1 MTIKVHGPSY
11 QYHNEI
17 LEKPELILVRDHH
30 YNETDRCFHLQ
41 KLLENSQCDPRLH
54 TVVFDHIN
62 IHDDV
67 MQNYNFIYYPGFL
80 AREERQFNNQS
91 IEIDWN
97 NRKALFNFMINKP
110 RPHRNI
116 LLELIDQFSLIHYTY
131 SLAWKENH
139 VNNIRVTDYKFGN
152 EIVMGQGIKNGS
164 YKNALTYDGLLKQ
177 TVFEPSCISLIT
189 EPVFF
194 EREAILTE
202 KTIMSVY
209 SGTFPI
215 WIGGWRCADALEQFG
230 FDTFT
235 DIIDHGYQ
243 TEEDPVERCRQAVQ
257 LNLELLT
264 NLTRT
269 INLVEDCRSRFE
281 KNLNLLKTNVFHR
294 TCKKIIEKQ
303 TSYKTVRGLQML
315 YRVT

>member
-1 MTIKVHGPSY
+1 MYIIHGPTYEY
-11 QYHNEI
+11 QNEI
-17 LEKPELILVRDHH
+17 LEKPAVILVRDHH
-30 YNETDRCFHLQ
+30 YSDTDCCFHLQ
-41 KLLENSQCDPRLH
+41 KLLENGHCDPKLH

-62 IHDDV
+62 IHDDE
-67 MQNYNFIYYPGFL
+67 MQGYNFIYYPGFL
-80 AREERQFNNQS
+80 AKEEKEFNNQS
-91 IEIDWN
+91 IKINWN
-97 NRKALFNFMINKP
+97 NRKSLFNFMINKP
-110 RPHRNI
+110 RPHRKL
-116 LLELIDQFSLIHYTY
+116 LLELIDQFSLANYTY
-131 SLAWKENH
+131 SLAWKENG
-139 VNNIRVTDYKFGN
+139 VNNIKVTDFKFGD
-152 EIVMGQGIKNGS
+152 EISMGQGIKNGNH
-164 YKNALTYDGLLKQ
+164 KNAVTYDCLLKT

-194 EREAILTE
+194 EREALITE
-202 KTIMSVY
+202 KTIMSIY

-215 WIGGWRCADALEQFG
+215 WIGGWRCADALEEFG

-235 DIIDHGYQ
+235 DIIDHSYQ
-243 TEEDPVERCRQAVQ
+243 NQEDPVERCRQAIQ
-257 LNLELLT
+257 RNLKLLT

-315 YRVT
+315 HRVI

>member
-80 AREERQFNNQS
+80 AKEEREFNNQS

-116 LLELIDQFSLIHYTY
+116 LLELID
-131 SLAWKENH
+131 
-139 VNNIRVTDYKFGN
+139 
-152 EIVMGQGIKNGS
+152 
-164 YKNALTYDGLLKQ
+164 LLF
-177 TVFEPSCISLIT
+177 V
-189 EPVFF
+189 
-194 EREAILTE
+194 
-202 KTIMSVY
+202 
-209 SGTFPI
+209 
-215 WIGGWRCADALEQFG
+215 
-230 FDTFT
+230 
-235 DIIDHGYQ
+235 
-243 TEEDPVERCRQAVQ
+243 
-257 LNLELLT
+257 
-264 NLTRT
+264 
-269 INLVEDCRSRFE
+269 
-281 KNLNLLKTNVFHR
+281 
-294 TCKKIIEKQ
+294 
-303 TSYKTVRGLQML
+303 
-315 YRVT
+315 